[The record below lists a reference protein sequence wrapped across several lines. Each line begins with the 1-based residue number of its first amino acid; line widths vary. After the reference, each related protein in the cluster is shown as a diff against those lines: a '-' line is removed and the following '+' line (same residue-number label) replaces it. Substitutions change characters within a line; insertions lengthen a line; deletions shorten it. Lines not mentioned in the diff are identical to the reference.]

1 MNEGDELARARARLA
16 EIDREL
22 ERLQAQH
29 DLAMSRF
36 RFDEAN
42 ALQRRIGRLDDE
54 RRAVGAALP
63 PLKLTAEAPRG
74 GVPIKIPPRQA
85 LRARRR
91 R

>member
-1 MNEGDELARARARLA
+1 LNESEEAAPTRARLA

-22 ERLQAQH
+22 EALQAQH

-42 ALQRRIGRLDDE
+42 ALQRRIGALEDE
-54 RRAVGAALP
+54 RCAVSAVLP

-74 GVPIKIPPRQA
+74 GAPFKMPPRRV